1 MKNYHSKPSFP
12 DLQYEENAFLSTS
25 SHEGRSITEWNIDGL
40 VEHQVYNK
48 LHEMGVA
55 ITAYKMRGSSDTDA
69 ANMIIAGFTGMLKH
83 WWDNYCTDEV
93 KHLIIT
99 ATANETVVKME
110 GNTQTTSTQTRED
123 ACATLLYH
131 IAKHFIGE
139 PKLFQDRSLQ
149 ILSNLSCPNLD
160 NFIHYRHAFLSKVM
174 IRPDCNLD
182 YWKERFIS
190 GLPPLFADKVR
201 TKIQDRNNGSIPYN
215 NLTYGD
221 LVSTINIVALEL
233 RTDIKLRHQLKKEQ
247 SSSRKEL
254 GSFCRDFGFITPPD
268 TKKKE
273 EREKSYRKKS
283 TRKDDSSKSSKSK
296 RKKTRSK
303 RSTQKKQDV
312 CWNCGKRGHRAN
324 ECRSK
329 TKKKKINLLDM
340 DKETKGKLLAIL
352 DEPFSDITDES
363 KENNSDEDIN
373 LDYD

>member
-1 MKNYHSKPSFP
+1 
-12 DLQYEENAFLSTS
+12 
-25 SHEGRSITEWNIDGL
+25 
-40 VEHQVYNK
+40 
-48 LHEMGVA
+48 
-55 ITAYKMRGSSDTDA
+55 
-69 ANMIIAGFTGMLKH
+69 MIIAGFTGMLKH

-123 ACATLLYH
+123 ACATFLYH

-233 RTDIKLRHQLKKEQ
+233 CTDIKLRHQLKKEQ
-247 SSSRKEL
+247 SSSKKEL
-254 GSFCRDFGFITPPD
+254 GSFCRDFGFITPPY

-273 EREKSYRKKS
+273 EREKSYRK
-283 TRKDDSSKSSKSK
+283 
-296 RKKTRSK
+296 
-303 RSTQKKQDV
+303 
-312 CWNCGKRGHRAN
+312 
-324 ECRSK
+324 
-329 TKKKKINLLDM
+329 IN
-340 DKETKGKLLAIL
+340 KEG
-352 DEPFSDITDES
+352 
-363 KENNSDEDIN
+363 
-373 LDYD
+373 